1 METKNSSQR
10 NYQALSYVFRSG
22 FATKATTQKKKPL
35 QEKNLKGVLAKI
47 LFICN
52 DDSLLRNRK
61 FFVSFSFYF
70 ISIFFAMDVARE
82 EKKKM
87 VYIFL
92 HLARCMDVL
101 FLREVVNILK
111 EVSSGSGVR
120 IVFSI
125 CGKR

>member
-82 EKKKM
+82 EKKKWF
-87 VYIFL
+87 IFFFISQ
-92 HLARCMDVL
+92 DVWMYFFCEKL
-101 FLREVVNILK
+101 
-111 EVSSGSGVR
+111 
-120 IVFSI
+120 
-125 CGKR
+125 